1 MEKRMNKNIKI
12 WLFIVVTAVLAVAVL
27 AAFWAVVTINQPR
40 IGSGGTAPPFPFRPI
55 QIRPINPADIELF
68 YVARTVFSTINIAL
82 LIALITTYASIYIKT
97 RSQFTIG
104 LLIFATF
111 FLIKDITWSPFVVGW
126 FGFGLFGLG
135 PFAFLPDLFE
145 LAALSVLLYLSI
157 KY

>member
-1 MEKRMNKNIKI
+1 MNRNMKI
-12 WLFIVVTAVLAVAVL
+12 WLFIVVAAVLSIAAL
-27 AAFWAVVTINQPR
+27 AAFWATYTINQPMTGVR
-40 IGSGGTAPPFPFRPI
+40 VSPPFPFRTI

-82 LIALITTYASIYIKT
+82 LIALITTYASIYVKT

-111 FLIKDITWSPFVVGW
+111 FLIKDITWSPFVIGV

-145 LAALSVLLYLSI
+145 LAALSVLLYLTL